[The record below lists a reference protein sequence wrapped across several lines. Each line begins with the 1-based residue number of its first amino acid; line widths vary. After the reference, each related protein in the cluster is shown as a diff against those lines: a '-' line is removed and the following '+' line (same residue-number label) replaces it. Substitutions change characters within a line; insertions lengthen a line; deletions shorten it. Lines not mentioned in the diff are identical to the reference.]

1 MSSSFDQD
9 SSLEKG
15 EMEYMSR
22 TVTANDPPRITFEP
36 EDRLE
41 RRRRHSRQRSVSRDS
56 ISSVRS
62 RAQSTSAA
70 AGLPIEF
77 RTLSFNVSHSQT
89 VNDVVKES
97 KWRKSKT
104 ATKAKATTKTI
115 KSPFSLKQKPKVEDK
130 RQNDAEHFEK
140 LDFHILDSQSV
151 LHGLSSSELGLT
163 PEYASTRL
171 ATDGKNMLPRRRQN
185 YAKKLFEYV
194 FGGFCSVLWVGVII
208 FFICWKP
215 LGNPDPQAYNLGLA
229 ILVLIVIF
237 LQACFSAFQDWS
249 TGRTMNA
256 ILDLLP
262 ADALVV
268 RGGQTTKVPSTDLV
282 VGDIVKI
289 SIGNKVPADIRLLAT
304 SGDVRFDRSMLTGE
318 SDEIEGA
325 VDSTDK
331 NFLETRNI
339 GLMGTMVTNGSATGV
354 VVLTG
359 KNTCMGRISS
369 AMAGAK
375 EETTLIQKEINR
387 FVIIIVC
394 LTVVLALAILLTWV
408 GWLHRD
414 HRSYMSVVAMLNN
427 VMGE

>member
-15 EMEYMSR
+15 EMEHMSR
-22 TVTANDPPRITFEP
+22 IVTSKSNDPPRITFEP

-104 ATKAKATTKTI
+104 ATKAKSTTKTI

-140 LDFHILDSQSV
+140 LDFHILDAQSV
-151 LHGLSSSELGLT
+151 LHGLSSSSDLGLT

-208 FFICWKP
+208 FFICW
-215 LGNPDPQAYNLGLA
+215 
-229 ILVLIVIF
+229 
-237 LQACFSAFQDWS
+237 
-249 TGRTMNA
+249 
-256 ILDLLP
+256 
-262 ADALVV
+262 
-268 RGGQTTKVPSTDLV
+268 
-282 VGDIVKI
+282 
-289 SIGNKVPADIRLLAT
+289 
-304 SGDVRFDRSMLTGE
+304 
-318 SDEIEGA
+318 
-325 VDSTDK
+325 
-331 NFLETRNI
+331 
-339 GLMGTMVTNGSATGV
+339 
-354 VVLTG
+354 
-359 KNTCMGRISS
+359 
-369 AMAGAK
+369 
-375 EETTLIQKEINR
+375 
-387 FVIIIVC
+387 
-394 LTVVLALAILLTWV
+394 
-408 GWLHRD
+408 
-414 HRSYMSVVAMLNN
+414 
-427 VMGE
+427 